1 MAPLRRQVLRIE
13 QKTVGFDFWTR
24 HSRGW
29 VEEEQKKK
37 FYSVGI
43 DRPFA
48 RLPFFSFFFFFFPSI
63 PSFLPNF
70 STHTHTSFSLCVC
83 VCVLSLFT
91 IKLKA
96 TQHIHPT
103 TTVDDPPFLIPLWRI
118 AGETKRAHLNSSCV
132 CESCMSHPSVIKNRG
147 GGGRE
152 QRRAKK
158 KKKMASGGR

>member
-70 STHTHTSFSLCVC
+70 SLHTPPFLCVC

-118 AGETKRAHLNSSCV
+118 AGETKQAHLTSSCV

-147 GGGRE
+147 GGRE